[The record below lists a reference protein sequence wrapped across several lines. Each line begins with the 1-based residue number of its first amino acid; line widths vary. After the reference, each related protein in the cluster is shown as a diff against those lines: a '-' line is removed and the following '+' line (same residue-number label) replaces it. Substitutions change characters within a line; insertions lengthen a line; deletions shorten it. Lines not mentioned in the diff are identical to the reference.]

1 MPISSRAEHRMAR
14 GDFIRQM
21 PESARAFGRP
31 LPLAQRLHIDLPL
44 LGILALLSAL
54 GLVVLYS
61 ASGRQL
67 ETVVRQGAFLSLG
80 FVALFCVA
88 QISLQTLKRWT
99 PLAYLIGLLLLIA
112 VDLVGTG
119 AKGAQRWLAI
129 PGLPRF
135 QPSEIMK
142 LVVPLMVASF
152 LTATVLPPR
161 FLHVCITLV
170 IVLLPTVLVGMQPDL
185 GTAIL
190 IATTGF
196 IVLFLAGL
204 SWRYIAGTA
213 LAAGIAAPLMWHFV
227 LWDYQKR
234 RVLTLLDPESDKLG
248 AGWNIIQS
256 KTAIGSGGVDGKG
269 WLEGTQS
276 HLDFLPEGHTD
287 FIIAVLA
294 EEFGFEGVCVLLA
307 LYLALIGRSLWVALR
322 AQNTFAR
329 LIAGGLTLNFFVYI
343 VVNMGMV
350 SGLLPVV
357 GVPLPLVS
365 QGGTSLI
372 SLLGGYGIVMAVATE
387 RRRIL
392 S

>member
-1 MPISSRAEHRMAR
+1 MAR

-21 PESARAFGRP
+21 PGSARDFGRRP
-31 LPLAQRLHIDLPL
+31 SLYQRLHIDPPL
-44 LGILALLSAL
+44 LAILVALCCY

-61 ASGRQL
+61 ASGRDL
-67 ETVVRQGAFLSLG
+67 DAVLRQGGFMALG
-80 FVALFCVA
+80 FAAMFAIA
-88 QISLQTLKRWT
+88 QFDPQTLRRWT
-99 PLAYLIGLLLLIA
+99 PWLYLLGVLLLVA
-112 VDLVGTG
+112 VDIVGIG

-142 LVVPLMVASF
+142 LVMPLMVSGF
-152 LTATVLPPR
+152 LAATVLPPR
-161 FLHVCITLV
+161 LLHVGVTVAL
-170 IVLLPTVLVGMQPDL
+170 VLVPTALVLVQPDL
-185 GTAIL
+185 GTAVL
-190 IATTGF
+190 IAASGF

-204 SWRYIAGTA
+204 SWRYVVAVVFA
-213 LAAGIAAPLMWHFV
+213 LLTAAPLMWNFV
-227 LWDYQKR
+227 LYDYQKR

-256 KTAIGSGGVDGKG
+256 KTAIGSGGVAGKG
-269 WLEGTQS
+269 WLHGTQS

-287 FIIAVLA
+287 FIIAVLG
-294 EEFGFEGVCVLLA
+294 EEWGFRGVALLMA
-307 LYLALIGRSLWVALR
+307 LYLALMARTLWIALR
-322 AQNTFAR
+322 AQDTFSR
-329 LIAGGLTLNFFVYI
+329 LAVGGLSLTFFVYI

-365 QGGTSLI
+365 QGGTALV
-372 SLLGGYGIVMAVATE
+372 SLLAGFGIIMAVATE
-387 RRRIL
+387 RRRML

>member
-1 MPISSRAEHRMAR
+1 MAR

-21 PESARAFGRP
+21 PESAHAFGSP

-44 LGILALLSAL
+44 LGILAAISAL

-61 ASGRQL
+61 ASGRQFD
-67 ETVVRQGAFLSLG
+67 TVVRQGSFMLFG
-80 FVALFCVA
+80 FAVMFGVA
-88 QISLQTLKRWT
+88 QINLQTLRRWT
-99 PLAYLIGLLLLIA
+99 PLAYLLGLLLLIA

-152 LTATVLPPR
+152 LTATLLPPR
-161 FLHVCITLV
+161 FLHVCITLL

-190 IATTGF
+190 IAAAGF

-204 SWRYIAGTA
+204 SWRYV
-213 LAAGIAAPLMWHFV
+213 LAAGLAVATAAPVMWHFF
-227 LWDYQKR
+227 LYDYQKR

-256 KTAIGSGGVDGKG
+256 TTAIGSGGMDGKG
-269 WLEGTQS
+269 WLQGTQS

-307 LYLALIGRSLWVALR
+307 LYLALIGRSLWIALR
-322 AQNTFAR
+322 AQHTFPR
-329 LIAGGLTLNFFVYI
+329 LVAGGLTLNFFVYI

-387 RRRIL
+387 RRRML